1 MAQQH
6 IIGGVIVKERHPFAP
21 LGLSIL
27 TLGIYYFV
35 WWYKIN
41 DEMRRLGENNS
52 PGLAVLAF
60 IPGGIL
66 IIPPFV
72 TLWTTSE
79 RISRLQDRARCARP
93 VSPGMALLMT
103 FLPIVNFFVPSYLQ
117 SGLNRA
123 YQMMATHGQ
132 APGGYAQAP
141 GYPNPPYA
149 PYPQQQYPQ
158 PQYPQQQYPQQP
170 QQQYPQYP
178 PPPPPQP

>member
-21 LGLSIL
+21 LGLSII

-52 PGLAVLAF
+52 PGLAVLAL
-60 IPGGIL
+60 IPGSVL
-66 IIPPFV
+66 VIPPFV

-93 VSPGMALLMT
+93 VGPGLALLMT
-103 FLPIVNFFVPSYLQ
+103 FIPIVNFFVPSYLQ

-141 GYPNPPYA
+141 GYPNP
-149 PYPQQQYPQ
+149 QYPQ
-158 PQYPQQQYPQQP
+158 PPQ
-170 QQQYPQYP
+170 QYP
-178 PPPPPQP
+178 PPPPPRP